1 MPNLTML
8 RTNRTNRTRS
18 SGGKYESARFWGPAN
33 YNRQIFA
40 STQQESW
47 AKNISQFFHARSPG
61 VVIGRWD
68 FLSIRLHLSQ
78 QGLALVGCWLNLSR
92 LLISWQKVRIQ
103 GEIDYH
109 LLDNLE
115 IEKMFE
121 NDARFKELNMTEF
134 IFKTIPDITV
144 VRIQYVDRFTP
155 D

>member
-1 MPNLTML
+1 MIKPARVISLIDKFLPQLSRNFER
-8 RTNRTNRTRS
+8 RTYLS
-18 SGGKYESARFWGPAN
+18 
-33 YNRQIFA
+33 
-40 STQQESW
+40 
-47 AKNISQFFHARSPG
+47 FFHARSPG

-134 IFKTIPDITV
+134 IFKTIPDITIG
-144 VRIQYVDRFTP
+144 RIQYVDRFIRGSLYQRSTDKDYIFSHFIP
-155 D
+155 LVHVL

>member
-1 MPNLTML
+1 MTSCEVMEIFIYDQ
-8 RTNRTNRTRS
+8 TCA
-18 SGGKYESARFWGPAN
+18 GDN

-47 AKNISQFFHARSPG
+47 AKNISQFFFHARSPG